1 MRAVE
6 AHISGRLRLRLRWFG
21 CPEGCR
27 ALPRA
32 GQGLDESRGSQS
44 EPERQ
49 VEAVRIVPVLAAR
62 ELQPFALTFAREA
75 FGDPDEASPDSF
87 PAQLRMHHEGRDAS
101 QVAWRVEERDG
112 VEAEKASKGLSGVA
126 EHAGRRFGDPDAIRW
141 RMAKRCEL
149 LQDARG
155 LDRVAEVTKKKRDRI
170 GVELP
175 CESDFDVEIGCRP
188 IDVRWVHCR
197 SL

>member
-1 MRAVE
+1 MRRIPALLRNICCPAAGAAASNASVTSLMVLVRAVE
-6 AHISGRLRLRLRWFG
+6 PHISGQPRLRLRWFG

-32 GQGLDESRGSQS
+32 GQGLDESRGLQS

-112 VEAEKASKGLSGVA
+112 VEAEEASKGFSSIG
-126 EHAGRRFGDPDAIRW
+126 EH
-141 RMAKRCEL
+141 
-149 LQDARG
+149 
-155 LDRVAEVTKKKRDRI
+155 T
-170 GVELP
+170 
-175 CESDFDVEIGCRP
+175 
-188 IDVRWVHCR
+188 
-197 SL
+197 